1 MQLFSLGVRGGIK
14 KVNSA
19 NFTDENVYLI
29 DDFKIIYL
37 WFGRKIDKKRRE
49 WCIKKANIIN
59 QKKEKLATIQ
69 TIEQNQEY
77 GSFLA
82 IKDIL
87 VKGLKSKEGEDR
99 RAELEIDY
107 EDTLE
112 AIEAGIPPDFE
123 ANITIATYNLS
134 QENKTYEELCDML
147 AKIQLSLLKEE
158 NQITKEDIAK
168 KSSEIL
174 KSSSTYEEL
183 CWLIAELNALRN
195 KQAKNS

>member
-14 KVNSA
+14 KVSSA
-19 NFTDENVYLI
+19 NFSGENVYLI

-37 WFGRKIDKKRRE
+37 WFGKKIDKKRRE
-49 WCIKKANIIN
+49 WCIKKANLIN
-59 QKKEKLATIQ
+59 QKKEKPAILQIVN
-69 TIEQNQEY
+69 QNQEY

-87 VKGLKSKEGEDR
+87 IKGLKSKGREDR
-99 RAELEIDY
+99 RVELEIDY

-123 ANITIATYNLS
+123 ANITLDAYNLS
-134 QENKTYEELCDML
+134 QENKTYEELCDIL

-158 NQITKEDIAK
+158 NKITKEEIKEKAN
-168 KSSEIL
+168 EIL

-183 CWLIAELNALRN
+183 CWLIAELNAL
-195 KQAKNS
+195 KDEKA